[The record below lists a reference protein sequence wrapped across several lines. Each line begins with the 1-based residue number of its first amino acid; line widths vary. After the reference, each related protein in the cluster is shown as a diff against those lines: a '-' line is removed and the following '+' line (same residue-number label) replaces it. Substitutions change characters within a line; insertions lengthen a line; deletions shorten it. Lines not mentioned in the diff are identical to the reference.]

1 MQTLCVGAQG
11 HERLNPLP
19 RVSVIVPVHNG
30 AAYLERCLSAVFA
43 THYPLLECI
52 VVDDASNDDSRAIA
66 TNFDVRLARLHGHP
80 RGPAHARNTGAAAA
94 TGDIL
99 FFIDADVVIHADAID
114 RLVETFMTS
123 DVDAVFGSYDDTP
136 DAPDFVSQFKNL
148 FHHFVHQQA
157 RNDGQTFWTGCGAV
171 SRSAFADVGG
181 FDDARYAQPSI
192 EDIDLGYRLR
202 NHGYRIAL
210 NKEVQAKH
218 LKKWTLR
225 QMVETDVFKRAIP
238 WTLLIMRD
246 RTLPNDLNV
255 RVSSRASAV
264 LLQLALL
271 DLAVA
276 TVLHSVAFAI
286 PPLLAALMLLVVAYW
301 PAAPGASRPPNWRV
315 EMGVCALLGAVVL
328 IAVLTARFDVALL
341 VVAAGAAVLIARRI
355 PRFSSLRTRTGSAL
369 AVSALAAAMVLVLV
383 DVPALLLVPLVAS
396 LGLVFALN
404 FNVYAF
410 FARKR
415 GALFALSMLPFLLLY
430 YCYST
435 FAFAAGTCM
444 QLWIAWWRP
453 RVLATGEAER

>member
-1 MQTLCVGAQG
+1 MPCSARMTTRPMRQISYRNSRTC
-11 HERLNPLP
+11 
-19 RVSVIVPVHNG
+19 STTSCISKPVTTDRHSG
-30 AAYLERCLSAVFA
+30 L
-43 THYPLLECI
+43 
-52 VVDDASNDDSRAIA
+52 VVAPS
-66 TNFDVRLARLHGHP
+66 
-80 RGPAHARNTGAAAA
+80 AAARSR
-94 TGDIL
+94 TW
-99 FFIDADVVIHADAID
+99 
-114 RLVETFMTS
+114 
-123 DVDAVFGSYDDTP
+123 AV
-136 DAPDFVSQFKNL
+136 
-148 FHHFVHQQA
+148 
-157 RNDGQTFWTGCGAV
+157 
-171 SRSAFADVGG
+171 
-181 FDDARYAQPSI
+181 
-192 EDIDLGYRLR
+192 
-202 NHGYRIAL
+202 
-210 NKEVQAKH
+210 
-218 LKKWTLR
+218 
-225 QMVETDVFKRAIP
+225 
-238 WTLLIMRD
+238 LIMRD

-404 FNVYAF
+404 FNVY
-410 FARKR
+410 
-415 GALFALSMLPFLLLY
+415 
-430 YCYST
+430 
-435 FAFAAGTCM
+435 
-444 QLWIAWWRP
+444 
-453 RVLATGEAER
+453 